1 MQTLRLRCHA
11 LAIGLLA
18 LTVPTTAW
26 ALGEEQI
33 GNEPLSAANYEKW
46 PGLVEVVNDKARV
59 YYSWVNGNE
68 NFYYFGTI
76 AELNAAL
83 ANFAKSELKEHEVVI
98 RPDAGHVGSFHGE
111 NKFTFQWH
119 LQIMDGIAGHLTTRD
134 KGDLVWNK
142 HPRLTIH
149 VGSDIDLAKLEI
161 PKGVKLLDVTD
172 LSARAREGTGSKDK
186 TVRGWCAGVI
196 AHLDPHNADNQAAIE
211 GLLKDE
217 DDWVR
222 LNAAGSIP
230 LFGAKAKTALPALK
244 ECLDS
249 KDEGLKASAQQAIE
263 SIESAEADEAADRK
277 HAESLERIEKFI
289 RTQQQ
294 DRGRDGE
301 TERRREGN

>member
-1 MQTLRLRCHA
+1 
-11 LAIGLLA
+11 
-18 LTVPTTAW
+18 
-26 ALGEEQI
+26 LGEEQI

-46 PGLVEVVNDKARV
+46 PGLVDVVNDKARV

-76 AELNAAL
+76 AELNVAL
-83 ANFAKSELKEHEVVI
+83 QNFAKADLKEHEVVI
-98 RPDAGHVGSFHGE
+98 RPDAGKVGSFQGE

-119 LQIMDGIAGHLTTRD
+119 LQIFDGIAGHLTTLE
-134 KGDLVWNK
+134 KGYLVWNK

-161 PKGVKLLDVTD
+161 PKGVTLLDVTE
-172 LSARAREGTGSKDK
+172 LSTRARQGTESKDK

-196 AHLDPHNADNQAAIE
+196 AHLDPRDADNQAAIE

-230 LFGAKAKTALPALK
+230 LFGAKAKSALPALK
-244 ECLDS
+244 KCLES
-249 KDEGLKASAQQAIE
+249 KDEGLKTSAQKAIE
-263 SIESAEADEAADRK
+263 SIESAQADPEADQKRAAELDRI
-277 HAESLERIEKFI
+277 RKFI
-289 RTQQQ
+289 A
-294 DRGRDGE
+294 DHKE
-301 TERRREGN
+301 S

>member
-1 MQTLRLRCHA
+1 MQSLMGRHYA
-11 LAIGLLA
+11 LAIA
-18 LTVPTTAW
+18 LMALSVPTKVW

-33 GNEPLSAANYEKW
+33 GNEPLSDANYAKW

-76 AELNAAL
+76 DELNAAL
-83 ANFAKSELKEHEVVI
+83 QNFAKADLKEHEVVL
-98 RPDAGHVGSFHGE
+98 RPDAGKVGSFQGE

-161 PKGVKLLDVTD
+161 PKGVKLLDVTE
-172 LSARAREGTGSKDK
+172 LSAQAREGTESKDK

-196 AHLDPHNADNQAAIE
+196 AHLDPHDTENQAAIE
-211 GLLKDE
+211 SLLKDE

-230 LFGAKAKTALPALK
+230 LFGAKAKSALPALK
-244 ECLDS
+244 ECLER
-249 KDEGLKASAQQAIE
+249 KDEGLKASAQKAIE
-263 SIESAEADEAADRK
+263 TIESAKEDQEADKR
-277 HAESLERIEKFI
+277 HAESLDRIKRFI
-289 RTQQQ
+289 A
-294 DRGRDGE
+294 DRKAP
-301 TERRREGN
+301 